1 MSKTLKRF
9 RGGFV
14 VENDDGYRTF
24 VKCVERSK
32 HFMRRIRSWAIGLPI
47 VQELN
52 KLEVDSIELHITDEN
67 TVLIADMSTFNAKSS
82 IEKYP
87 PFEEQ
92 AFLHESYWA
101 VMG

>member
-1 MSKTLKRF
+1 MSRTIKRY

-14 VENDDGYRTF
+14 VESDEGYQTF
-24 VKCVERSK
+24 VKFVERSK
-32 HFMRRIRSWAIGLPI
+32 HFMRRNRSWAISLQI

-67 TVLIADMSTFNAKSS
+67 TVLVADMSTFNAKSS
-82 IEKYP
+82 IERYA

-92 AFLHESYWA
+92 AFLHEGFWA